1 MHGGRVWQAPCQLAL
16 CAGMCCCHGECWHA
30 NQEHVCTD
38 EAHAQAVAPAAPLGV
53 VGWAALG
60 GFLAGF
66 AMETVA
72 DAQKFAFKN
81 KSPDRYSTPCKMGH
95 LYLECGILLCA
106 RMGMFD

>member
-1 MHGGRVWQAPCQLAL
+1 MG
-16 CAGMCCCHGECWHA
+16 CCHDECWHA
-30 NQEHVCTD
+30 VWEHIGTD

-53 VGWAALG
+53 LGWAALG

-81 KSPDRYSTPCKMGH
+81 KHPDRYSTPCKTG
-95 LYLECGILLCA
+95 LVCLQGSKA
-106 RMGMFD
+106 F